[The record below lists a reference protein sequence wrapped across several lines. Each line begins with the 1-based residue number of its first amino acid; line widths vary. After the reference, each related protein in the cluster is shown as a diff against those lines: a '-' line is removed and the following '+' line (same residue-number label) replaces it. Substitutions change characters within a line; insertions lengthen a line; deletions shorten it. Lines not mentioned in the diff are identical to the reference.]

1 MSTAL
6 PDAAGLS
13 RAVYSGWACVRC
25 GASLAAGG
33 APAGRARGQIG
44 AVRLDVDVYQC
55 LPGHGCAST
64 AESAPPTE
72 GSCR

>member
-6 PDAAGLS
+6 PDAANLS
-13 RAVYSGWACVRC
+13 RDVYSGWACVHC
-25 GASLAAGG
+25 GASLALGG

-55 LPGHGCAST
+55 LPGRGCAAGADT
-64 AESAPPTE
+64 APTTE
-72 GSCR
+72 GRRR

>member
-6 PDAAGLS
+6 PDAARLP
-13 RAVYSGWACVRC
+13 RAVYSGWACVWC
-25 GASLAAGG
+25 GASLLPGG

-55 LPGHGCAST
+55 LPGRGCAAT
-64 AESAPPTE
+64 VESAPTTE
-72 GSCR
+72 GSRR

>member
-1 MSTAL
+1 MSPAL
-6 PDAAGLS
+6 PDAATLTH
-13 RAVYSGWACVRC
+13 AVYSGWACVHC
-25 GASLAAGG
+25 GASLTRGG

-55 LPGHGCAST
+55 LPGRGCAATTET
-64 AESAPPTE
+64 APTTE